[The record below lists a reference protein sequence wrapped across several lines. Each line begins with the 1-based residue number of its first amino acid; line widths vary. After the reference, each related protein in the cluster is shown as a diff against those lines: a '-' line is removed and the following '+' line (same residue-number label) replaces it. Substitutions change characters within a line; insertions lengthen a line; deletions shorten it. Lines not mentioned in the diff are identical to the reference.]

1 MDARTTIPGACGR
14 RRAAAALAL
23 VCLLAGAARADEAAD
38 LKRQVGYLAEALADA
53 RAVNDSLRARLARQA
68 FGDGVVL
75 SDAADTAAV
84 ALAAGVRVADVNR
97 DLRMVILDA
106 GRLQGMAPG
115 VVLSVVQGDRAIAR
129 IRVVDVR
136 RALSGA
142 VIEDV
147 VWRAFPAPG
156 DRVLAAAAAE

>member
-1 MDARTTIPGACGR
+1 MAV
-14 RRAAAALAL
+14 LAL
-23 VCLLAGAARADEAAD
+23 VSLVAGVVGADEVAE
-38 LKRQVGYLAEALADA
+38 LKRQVGHLTEALAAA
-53 RAVNDSLRARLARQA
+53 RTVNDALLTRFERQA
-68 FGDGVVL
+68 FGEGVVRPDVV
-75 SDAADTAAV
+75 DAVAV

-106 GRLQGMAPG
+106 GQLQGMTPG
-115 VVLSVVQGDRAIAR
+115 AVLSVVQGDRAIAR

-136 RALSGA
+136 RSLSGA

-156 DRVLAAAAAE
+156 DRVLAANATE